1 MKMIL
6 FNQNPMITKLLESV
20 SKKLELSIE
29 NFNHYQ
35 ELSVR
40 LKEDP
45 EWLLI
50 ADDECLEKLD
60 QVDWLELKEIIS
72 QNKNSVCMYK
82 KGNEAQPFLEGFEM
96 KIKKPFL
103 PTEMLKVLQ
112 KKLGS
117 DMSELEP
124 SQNLDPTQEV
134 LETNWDE
141 LENLGDLEAL
151 AKEEPNNE
159 EQLLP
164 TLDAQE
170 EKEEVK
176 ETPQKEEKP
185 KDDETQEGDE
195 TPKDEE
201 VSKELETQE
210 KLEIPK
216 EETQE
221 EQVKEQ
227 EPIKEETQ
235 EIKEE
240 KQEETQDSP
249 SAQELEAM
257 QELVKEIQENSNEN
271 KEETQESA
279 EIPQD
284 KEIQEVVTEKT
295 QVQELEVP
303 KEKTQESAEALQ
315 ETQAHELE
323 KQEIAETP
331 QEKEKQ
337 EIAET
342 PQEKEKQEIAETPQ
356 EKEKQEIAETP
367 QEKEK
372 QEIAETP
379 QELEIPQAQEKETPQ
394 EETQEK
400 ETPQEETQEKE
411 TPQEETQEKE
421 TPQEE
426 TQETETQNQETPPK
440 VQEETKEKT
449 QEDNYESIEDIPE
462 PVMAKAMGEELPFLN
477 EAVAKTPNNENDTE
491 TPKESDIK
499 TSQEK
504 EESDKTSSPLE
515 LRLNLQ
521 DLLKSLNQESLKS
534 LLENKT
540 LSIKIT
546 LEDKKP
552 DA

>member
-6 FNQNPMITKLLESV
+6 FNQNPMIAKLLESV

-35 ELSVR
+35 ELSAH
-40 LKEDP
+40 LKKDP

-60 QVDWLELKEIIS
+60 QVDWLELKETIS

-112 KKLGS
+112 KKLGFQP
-117 DMSELEP
+117 SEPEPNPTNPLEGA
-124 SQNLDPTQEV
+124 QET

-176 ETPQKEEKP
+176 KEEKQEIKETPQEEKP
-185 KDDETQEGDE
+185 KDDETQEGE
-195 TPKDEE
+195 TPKDKE
-201 VSKELETQE
+201 VSKELEMQE
-210 KLEIPK
+210 EVKEEVKEEEPVKEQAPIK
-216 EETQE
+216 EETQ
-221 EQVKEQ
+221 EQ

-235 EIKEE
+235 ENKEE

-257 QELVKEIQENSNEN
+257 QELVKEIQENSNGQED
-271 KEETQESA
+271 KKETQENA
-279 EIPQD
+279 ETPQ
-284 KEIQEVVTEKT
+284 
-295 QVQELEVP
+295 
-303 KEKTQESAEALQ
+303 
-315 ETQAHELE
+315 ELE
-323 KQEIAETP
+323 KQESTETPQDVENQAQEIQEKETQESTETPQDVENQAQEIQEKETQESTETP
-331 QEKEKQ
+331 QELEKQ
-337 EIAET
+337 ENT
-342 PQEKEKQEIAETPQ
+342 
-356 EKEKQEIAETP
+356 ETP

-379 QELEIPQAQEKETPQ
+379 QELEIPQVQEKETPQ
-394 EETQEK
+394 EEIQEK
-400 ETPQEETQEKE
+400 ETPK
-411 TPQEETQEKE
+411 
-421 TPQEE
+421 
-426 TQETETQNQETPPK
+426 NQE
-440 VQEETKEKT
+440 
-449 QEDNYESIEDIPE
+449 DHYESIEDIPE

-477 EAVAKTPNNENDTE
+477 ESVAETPNNENDTE

-499 TSQEK
+499 TPQEK

-552 DA
+552 NA

>member
-20 SKKLELSIE
+20 SKKLELSME
-29 NFNHYQ
+29 NFNRYQ
-35 ELSVR
+35 ELSTR
-40 LKEDP
+40 LKEEP
-45 EWLLI
+45 KWILI

-103 PTEMLKVLQ
+103 PTEVLKILQ

-117 DMSELEP
+117 NMSELEP

-151 AKEEPNNE
+151 AQEEPNNE

-164 TLDAQE
+164 TLNDQEEKEEIKE

-176 ETPQKEEKP
+176 ETPQEEEKP
-185 KDDETQEGDE
+185 KDDEIQEGE
-195 TPKDEE
+195 TLKDEE

-210 KLEIPK
+210 EVK

-221 EQVKEQ
+221 QVKKQEPTKEETQEPAKEQ

-240 KQEETQDSP
+240 KQEKTQDSP

-257 QELVKEIQENSNEN
+257 QELVKEIQENSNDQED
-271 KEETQESA
+271 KKETQEN
-279 EIPQD
+279 
-284 KEIQEVVTEKT
+284 T
-295 QVQELEVP
+295 
-303 KEKTQESAEALQ
+303 
-315 ETQAHELE
+315 
-323 KQEIAETP
+323 ETP
-331 QEKEKQ
+331 QEKETQ
-337 EIAET
+337 ENT
-342 PQEKEKQEIAETPQ
+342 
-356 EKEKQEIAETP
+356 
-367 QEKEK
+367 
-372 QEIAETP
+372 ETP
-379 QELEIPQAQEKETPQ
+379 QELEKQELETPQ
-394 EETQEK
+394 KLETQE
-400 ETPQEETQEKE
+400 
-411 TPQEETQEKE
+411 
-421 TPQEE
+421 
-426 TQETETQNQETPPK
+426 
-440 VQEETKEKT
+440 
-449 QEDNYESIEDIPE
+449 DHYENIEDIPE
-462 PVMAKAMGEELPFLN
+462 PVMAQAMGEELPFLN
-477 EAVAKTPNNENDTE
+477 ESVAKIPNNENNTE
-491 TPKESDIK
+491 TPKESVIK
-499 TSQEK
+499 TPQEK

-540 LSIKIT
+540 LNIKIT

>member
-20 SKKLELSIE
+20 SKKLELPME

-35 ELSVR
+35 ELSAR

-60 QVDWLELKEIIS
+60 QVDWLELKETIS

-82 KGNEAQPFLEGFEM
+82 KGNEAQPFLEGFET

-117 DMSELEP
+117 NTSELET

-170 EKEEVK
+170 EKEEIK

-185 KDDETQEGDE
+185 KDDETQESE

-257 QELVKEIQENSNEN
+257 QELVKEIQENSNNQED
-271 KEETQESA
+271 KKETQENA

-295 QVQELEVP
+295 QAQELEVP

-331 QEKEKQ
+331 QEL
-337 EIAET
+337 EI
-342 PQEKEKQEIAETPQ
+342 PQA
-356 EKEKQEIAETP
+356 
-367 QEKEK
+367 
-372 QEIAETP
+372 

-400 ETPQEETQEKE
+400 ETSKDENMQESAQNLQELETQDE
-411 TPQEETQEKE
+411 TPQE
-421 TPQEE
+421 
-426 TQETETQNQETPPK
+426 
-440 VQEETKEKT
+440 
-449 QEDNYESIEDIPE
+449 DHYESIEDIPE

-477 EAVAKTPNNENDTE
+477 EAVAKIPNNENDTE
-491 TPKESDIK
+491 TP
-499 TSQEK
+499 QEK
-504 EESDKTSSPLE
+504 EESAKTPKSDKTSSPLE

-552 DA
+552 NE

>member
-1 MKMIL
+1 MKIIL

-20 SKKLELSIE
+20 SKKLELSME
-29 NFNHYQ
+29 DFNRYQ
-35 ELSVR
+35 ELSTR

-45 EWLLI
+45 EWILI

-60 QVDWLELKEIIS
+60 QVDWLELKETIS

-103 PTEMLKVLQ
+103 PTEVLKVLQ

-117 DMSELEP
+117 NMSELEP

-151 AKEEPNNE
+151 VQEEPNNE

-164 TLDAQE
+164 TLNDQE

-176 ETPQKEEKP
+176 EEEKEEIKEEVKETPQEEEKP
-185 KDDETQEGDE
+185 KDDEIQEGETPQDEEKPKDNETQESE
-195 TPKDEE
+195 TLKNEE

-210 KLEIPK
+210 ELEIPK

-221 EQVKEQ
+221 QAKEQ

-235 EIKEE
+235 ENKEE
-240 KQEETQDSP
+240 KQEKTQDSP

-257 QELVKEIQENSNEN
+257 QELVKEIQENSNGQED
-271 KEETQESA
+271 KKETQENT
-279 EIPQD
+279 ETPQD
-284 KEIQEVVTEKT
+284 KETQENTETPQKLEK
-295 QVQELEVP
+295 QELETP
-303 KEKTQESAEALQ
+303 QKLEKQEL
-315 ETQAHELE
+315 ETPQELE
-323 KQEIAETP
+323 KQELETPQNVETPQESAETPQESAETP
-331 QEKEKQ
+331 QEKTQK
-337 EIAET
+337 
-342 PQEKEKQEIAETPQ
+342 
-356 EKEKQEIAETP
+356 
-367 QEKEK
+367 
-372 QEIAETP
+372 
-379 QELEIPQAQEKETPQ
+379 L
-394 EETQEK
+394 ETQK
-400 ETPQEETQEKE
+400 
-411 TPQEETQEKE
+411 
-421 TPQEE
+421 
-426 TQETETQNQETPPK
+426 
-440 VQEETKEKT
+440 
-449 QEDNYESIEDIPE
+449 DHYESIEDIPE
-462 PVMAKAMGEELPFLN
+462 PVMAQAMGEELPFLN
-477 EAVAKTPNNENDTE
+477 EAVAKIPNNENDTE
-491 TPKESDIK
+491 TPKESTIK
-499 TSQEK
+499 TPQEK
-504 EESDKTSSPLE
+504 EESNKTSSPLE

-540 LSIKIT
+540 LNIKIT

>member
-40 LKEDP
+40 LKKDP

-72 QNKNSVCMYK
+72 QNKNSMCMYK

-117 DMSELEP
+117 NASELEP

-151 AKEEPNNE
+151 VQEEPNNE

-164 TLDAQE
+164 TLNDQEKKEEIKEE
-170 EKEEVK
+170 EKQEVK
-176 ETPQKEEKP
+176 ETPQEEEKP
-185 KDDETQEGDE
+185 KDDETQEGK
-195 TPKDEE
+195 TLKDKE
-201 VSKELETQE
+201 VSKELEMQE
-210 KLEIPK
+210 EVK

-240 KQEETQDSP
+240 KQEKTQDSP

-271 KEETQESA
+271 KKETQESA

-284 KEIQEVVTEKT
+284 KET
-295 QVQELEVP
+295 QELEIP
-303 KEKTQESAEALQ
+303 KEEIQEETQEAVTETPQTQEST
-315 ETQAHELE
+315 ETPQELE
-323 KQEIAETP
+323 KQENTETPQETP
-331 QEKEKQ
+331 QEKE
-337 EIAET
+337 
-342 PQEKEKQEIAETPQ
+342 
-356 EKEKQEIAETP
+356 
-367 QEKEK
+367 
-372 QEIAETP
+372 
-379 QELEIPQAQEKETPQ
+379 
-394 EETQEK
+394 
-400 ETPQEETQEKE
+400 
-411 TPQEETQEKE
+411 
-421 TPQEE
+421 
-426 TQETETQNQETPPK
+426 
-440 VQEETKEKT
+440 T
-449 QEDNYESIEDIPE
+449 QEDHYESIEDIPE

-491 TPKESDIK
+491 TPKESVTE
-499 TSQEK
+499 TSKNENDTETPQEK

-521 DLLKSLNQESLKS
+521 NLLKSLNQESLKS

>member
-20 SKKLELSIE
+20 SKKLELPME

-35 ELSVR
+35 ELSAH
-40 LKEDP
+40 LKKDP

-60 QVDWLELKEIIS
+60 QVDWLELKETIS

-103 PTEMLKVLQ
+103 PTEMLKILQ

-117 DMSELEP
+117 NASELEP

-134 LETNWDE
+134 LETNWDD

-164 TLDAQE
+164 TLNTQEEAQE
-170 EKEEVK
+170 KEIKEEKQEVK
-176 ETPQKEEKP
+176 ETPQEEKP
-185 KDDETQEGDE
+185 KDDETQEGE

-216 EETQE
+216 EETQKE
-221 EQVKEQ
+221 VKE
-227 EPIKEETQ
+227 EIKEETQ
-235 EIKEE
+235 ENKEE

-257 QELVKEIQENSNEN
+257 QELVKEIQENSNGQEN
-271 KEETQESA
+271 KEKTQESA

-295 QVQELEVP
+295 QAQELEIP

-315 ETQAHELE
+315 ETQAQELE
-323 KQEIAETP
+323 KQENAETP

-337 EIAET
+337 EDT
-342 PQEKEKQEIAETPQ
+342 G
-356 EKEKQEIAETP
+356 
-367 QEKEK
+367 
-372 QEIAETP
+372 TP
-379 QELEIPQAQEKETPQ
+379 QELEIPQV
-394 EETQEK
+394 
-400 ETPQEETQEKE
+400 
-411 TPQEETQEKE
+411 QEKE

-426 TQETETQNQETPPK
+426 TQETQEKEMPQTQD
-440 VQEETKEKT
+440 EKP
-449 QEDNYESIEDIPE
+449 QEDHYESIEDIPE

-491 TPKESDIK
+491 TPKESVTE
-499 TSQEK
+499 TSKNENATETPQEK

-552 DA
+552 NA

>member
-1 MKMIL
+1 MKIIL

-20 SKKLELSIE
+20 SKKLELSME
-29 NFNHYQ
+29 DFSRYQ
-35 ELSVR
+35 ELSTR

-45 EWLLI
+45 EWILI

-60 QVDWLELKEIIS
+60 QVDWLELKETIS

-103 PTEMLKVLQ
+103 PTEVLKVLQ

-117 DMSELEP
+117 NMSDLEP
-124 SQNLDPTQEV
+124 SQNLDPAQEV

-151 AKEEPNNE
+151 VQEEPNNE

-164 TLDAQE
+164 TLNDQKEKEEVKEE

-176 ETPQKEEKP
+176 EEEKEEVKEEEKKEVKEETKETPQEEEKP
-185 KDDETQEGDE
+185 KDDETQEGE
-195 TPKDEE
+195 ILKDEE

-210 KLEIPK
+210 ELEIPK

-221 EQVKEQ
+221 QAKEQ

-235 EIKEE
+235 ETKEE
-240 KQEETQDSP
+240 KQEKTQDSP

-257 QELVKEIQENSNEN
+257 QELVKEIQENSNGQEDKKETQEN
-271 KEETQESA
+271 TETPQDVETSQETPQEKTQKLEIPQEKTQKLEIPQESAEIPQEKETQELEIPKEETQESA
-279 EIPQD
+279 E
-284 KEIQEVVTEKT
+284 
-295 QVQELEVP
+295 
-303 KEKTQESAEALQ
+303 
-315 ETQAHELE
+315 
-323 KQEIAETP
+323 TP
-331 QEKEKQ
+331 QK
-337 EIAET
+337 
-342 PQEKEKQEIAETPQ
+342 
-356 EKEKQEIAETP
+356 
-367 QEKEK
+367 
-372 QEIAETP
+372 
-379 QELEIPQAQEKETPQ
+379 LEAQK
-394 EETQEK
+394 
-400 ETPQEETQEKE
+400 
-411 TPQEETQEKE
+411 
-421 TPQEE
+421 
-426 TQETETQNQETPPK
+426 
-440 VQEETKEKT
+440 
-449 QEDNYESIEDIPE
+449 DHYESIEDIPE
-462 PVMAKAMGEELPFLN
+462 PVMAQAMGEELPFLN
-477 EAVAKTPNNENDTE
+477 ESVAKIPNNENDTE
-491 TPKESDIK
+491 TPKESAIK
-499 TSQEK
+499 TPQEK

-521 DLLKSLNQESLKS
+521 DLLNSLNQESLKS

>member
-6 FNQNPMITKLLESV
+6 FNQNPMIAKLLESV
-20 SKKLELSIE
+20 SKKLELPME

-35 ELSVR
+35 ELSAR

-170 EKEEVK
+170 EKEEIK

-185 KDDETQEGDE
+185 KDDETQESE

-227 EPIKEETQ
+227 EPIKEEMQ

-257 QELVKEIQENSNEN
+257 QELVKEIQENSNGQEN
-271 KEETQESA
+271 KKETQESA

-295 QVQELEVP
+295 QAQELEIP

-342 PQEKEKQEIAETPQ
+342 PQEKETP
-356 EKEKQEIAETP
+356 
-367 QEKEK
+367 
-372 QEIAETP
+372 
-379 QELEIPQAQEKETPQ
+379 
-394 EETQEK
+394 
-400 ETPQEETQEKE
+400 
-411 TPQEETQEKE
+411 
-421 TPQEE
+421 
-426 TQETETQNQETPPK
+426 
-440 VQEETKEKT
+440 KT
-449 QEDNYESIEDIPE
+449 QEDHYESIEDIPE

-477 EAVAKTPNNENDTE
+477 ESVAETPNNENDTE
-491 TPKESDIK
+491 TPKESVTE
-499 TSQEK
+499 TSKNENATETPQEK

-521 DLLKSLNQESLKS
+521 NLLKSLNQESLKS

-552 DA
+552 NA

>member
-35 ELSVR
+35 ELSAR
-40 LKEDP
+40 LKEDL
-45 EWLLI
+45 EWILI

-60 QVDWLELKEIIS
+60 QVDWLELKETIS

-82 KGNEAQPFLEGFEM
+82 KGNEVQPFLEGFEM

-103 PTEMLKVLQ
+103 PTEVLKILQ

-117 DMSELEP
+117 NASELEP
-124 SQNLDPTQEV
+124 SPNLDPTQEV

-176 ETPQKEEKP
+176 EKEKQEIKETPQKEEKP

-195 TPKDEE
+195 TSKDEE

-221 EQVKEQ
+221 EVKE
-227 EPIKEETQ
+227 EMKEETQ
-235 EIKEE
+235 ENKEE
-240 KQEETQDSP
+240 KQEKTQDSP
-249 SAQELEAM
+249 STQELEAI
-257 QELVKEIQENSNEN
+257 QELVKEIQENSNGQEN
-271 KEETQESA
+271 KEKTQEST

-295 QVQELEVP
+295 QAQELEIP

-342 PQEKEKQEIAETPQ
+342 PQE
-356 EKEKQEIAETP
+356 
-367 QEKEK
+367 
-372 QEIAETP
+372 
-379 QELEIPQAQEKETPQ
+379 LEIPQVQEKETPQ
-394 EETQEK
+394 EEIQEK
-400 ETPQEETQEKE
+400 ETPK
-411 TPQEETQEKE
+411 
-421 TPQEE
+421 
-426 TQETETQNQETPPK
+426 NQE
-440 VQEETKEKT
+440 
-449 QEDNYESIEDIPE
+449 DHYESIEDIPE

-477 EAVAKTPNNENDTE
+477 EAVAKIPNNENDTE

-499 TSQEK
+499 TPQEK

-515 LRLNLQ
+515 LHLNLQ

>member
-20 SKKLELSIE
+20 SKKLELPME

-35 ELSVR
+35 ELSAR
-40 LKEDP
+40 LKKDP
-45 EWLLI
+45 EWILI

-117 DMSELEP
+117 NASDLEP

-151 AKEEPNNE
+151 AKEESNNE

-164 TLDAQE
+164 TLDVQE
-170 EKEEVK
+170 EKEEIK

-185 KDDETQEGDE
+185 KDDETQEGE

-249 SAQELEAM
+249 STQELETM
-257 QELVKEIQENSNEN
+257 QELVKEIQENSNGQED
-271 KEETQESA
+271 KKETQESA

-295 QVQELEVP
+295 QVQELEIP

-331 QEKEKQ
+331 QDV
-337 EIAET
+337 EI
-342 PQEKEKQEIAETPQ
+342 PQSQEKETQETQ
-356 EKEKQEIAETP
+356 EVVTEKTQV
-367 QEKEK
+367 
-372 QEIAETP
+372 
-379 QELEIPQAQEKETPQ
+379 QEKETP
-394 EETQEK
+394 
-400 ETPQEETQEKE
+400 
-411 TPQEETQEKE
+411 
-421 TPQEE
+421 
-426 TQETETQNQETPPK
+426 
-440 VQEETKEKT
+440 KT
-449 QEDNYESIEDIPE
+449 QEDHYESIEDIPE

-477 EAVAKTPNNENDTE
+477 EAVAKTPNSENDTE
-491 TPKESDIK
+491 TPKESVTE
-499 TSQEK
+499 TSKNENDTETPQEK
-504 EESDKTSSPLE
+504 EEIDKTSSPLE

-552 DA
+552 NA

>member
-6 FNQNPMITKLLESV
+6 FNQNPMIAKLLESV

-35 ELSVR
+35 ELSAR
-40 LKEDP
+40 LKKDP

-82 KGNEAQPFLEGFEM
+82 KGNETQPFLEGFEM

-103 PTEMLKVLQ
+103 PTEVLKILQ

-117 DMSELEP
+117 NASELEP

-164 TLDAQE
+164 TLDVQE
-170 EKEEVK
+170 EKEEIKEEEKQEVK
-176 ETPQKEEKP
+176 ETPQEEEKP

-210 KLEIPK
+210 GETPKDEEVSKELETQEEVK

-240 KQEETQDSP
+240 KQEKTQDSP
-249 SAQELEAM
+249 SVQELEAM
-257 QELVKEIQENSNEN
+257 QELVKEIQENSNGQEN
-271 KEETQESA
+271 KKETQESA
-279 EIPQD
+279 ETPQEE
-284 KEIQEVVTEKT
+284 EIQEVVTEKT
-295 QVQELEVP
+295 QAQELEVP

-323 KQEIAETP
+323 KE
-331 QEKEKQ
+331 
-337 EIAET
+337 
-342 PQEKEKQEIAETPQ
+342 
-356 EKEKQEIAETP
+356 
-367 QEKEK
+367 
-372 QEIAETP
+372 EIAETP
-379 QELEIPQAQEKETPQ
+379 QELEIPQEETQEKETPKDESMQESAQNLQDKETPQ
-394 EETQEK
+394 EETQE
-400 ETPQEETQEKE
+400 
-411 TPQEETQEKE
+411 
-421 TPQEE
+421 
-426 TQETETQNQETPPK
+426 
-440 VQEETKEKT
+440 
-449 QEDNYESIEDIPE
+449 DHYENIEDIPE

-477 EAVAKTPNNENDTE
+477 EAVAKTPNNENATE
-491 TPKESDIK
+491 TPKESVTE
-499 TSQEK
+499 TSKNENDTETPQEK

-552 DA
+552 NA

>member
-20 SKKLELSIE
+20 SKKLELSVE

-35 ELSVR
+35 ELSAR

-45 EWLLI
+45 EWILI

-72 QNKNSVCMYK
+72 QNKNGVCMYK
-82 KGNEAQPFLEGFEM
+82 KGHEVQPFLEGFEM

-103 PTEMLKVLQ
+103 PTEVLKILQ

-117 DMSELEP
+117 NASELEP

-164 TLDAQE
+164 TLNDQE

-176 ETPQKEEKP
+176 KTPQEEEKP
-185 KDDETQEGDE
+185 KDDETQEGE
-195 TPKDEE
+195 TLKDKE

-210 KLEIPK
+210 EVK

-221 EQVKEQ
+221 EV
-227 EPIKEETQ
+227 KEETQ
-235 EIKEE
+235 ENKEE
-240 KQEETQDSP
+240 KQEKTQDSP
-249 SAQELEAM
+249 STQELEAM

-271 KEETQESA
+271 KKETQESA
-279 EIPQD
+279 
-284 KEIQEVVTEKT
+284 K
-295 QVQELEVP
+295 
-303 KEKTQESAEALQ
+303 SFQ
-315 ETQAHELE
+315 ETQTQELE
-323 KQEIAETP
+323 KQENT
-331 QEKEKQ
+331 
-337 EIAET
+337 
-342 PQEKEKQEIAETPQ
+342 
-356 EKEKQEIAETP
+356 
-367 QEKEK
+367 
-372 QEIAETP
+372 ETP
-379 QELEIPQAQEKETPQ
+379 QELEIPKEETQENAKTPQETPQETPQDVENQAQEIQDKEIQETQEIQENTETPQDVETPQEKETPQ
-394 EETQEK
+394 TQEK
-400 ETPQEETQEKE
+400 ETPKDENTQESVQNLQEKEIQKAQDE
-411 TPQEETQEKE
+411 TPQE
-421 TPQEE
+421 
-426 TQETETQNQETPPK
+426 
-440 VQEETKEKT
+440 
-449 QEDNYESIEDIPE
+449 DHYESIEDIPE

-477 EAVAKTPNNENDTE
+477 EAVAKIPNNENDTE
-491 TPKESDIK
+491 TPKESVTE
-499 TSQEK
+499 TSKNENATETPQEK

-521 DLLKSLNQESLKS
+521 DLSKSLNQESLKS

-552 DA
+552 NA

>member
-6 FNQNPMITKLLESV
+6 FNQNPMIEKLLESV

-29 NFNHYQ
+29 NFNRYQ
-35 ELSVR
+35 ELSAR
-40 LKEDP
+40 LKENP

-60 QVDWLELKEIIS
+60 QIDWLELKETIS

-96 KIKKPFL
+96 KMKKPFL
-103 PTEMLKVLQ
+103 PTEVLKILQ

-117 DMSELEP
+117 NTSELEP
-124 SQNLDPTQEV
+124 SQNLDPTQEI

-176 ETPQKEEKP
+176 ETPQEEKKP
-185 KDDETQEGDE
+185 KDDETQEGE
-195 TPKDEE
+195 TLKDKE

-210 KLEIPK
+210 ELEIPK

-221 EQVKEQ
+221 EVKEEIKEEVQ
-227 EPIKEETQ
+227 EEVKEETQ

-249 SAQELEAM
+249 STQELEAM

-271 KEETQESA
+271 KKETQESA

-303 KEKTQESAEALQ
+303 KEKAQESAEALQ
-315 ETQAHELE
+315 ETQAQELE
-323 KQEIAETP
+323 KEENSETP
-331 QEKEKQ
+331 QDVEV
-337 EIAET
+337 
-342 PQEKEKQEIAETPQ
+342 PQS
-356 EKEKQEIAETP
+356 
-367 QEKEK
+367 
-372 QEIAETP
+372 
-379 QELEIPQAQEKETPQ
+379 QEKETPQ
-394 EETQEK
+394 EETQE
-400 ETPQEETQEKE
+400 
-411 TPQEETQEKE
+411 
-421 TPQEE
+421 
-426 TQETETQNQETPPK
+426 
-440 VQEETKEKT
+440 
-449 QEDNYESIEDIPE
+449 DHYESIEDIPE

-477 EAVAKTPNNENDTE
+477 ESVAETPNSENATE
-491 TPKESDIK
+491 TPKESVTE
-499 TSQEK
+499 TSKNENATETPQEK

>member
-20 SKKLELSIE
+20 SKKLELSME
-29 NFNHYQ
+29 DFNRYQ
-35 ELSVR
+35 ELSTR
-40 LKEDP
+40 LKEEP
-45 EWLLI
+45 EWILI

-82 KGNEAQPFLEGFEM
+82 KGNEVQPFLEGFEM

-103 PTEMLKVLQ
+103 PTEILKILQ

-117 DMSELEP
+117 NVSELEP

-151 AKEEPNNE
+151 VQEEPNNE

-164 TLDAQE
+164 TLNDQEEKEEVKEE

-176 ETPQKEEKP
+176 ETPQEEKP
-185 KDDETQEGDE
+185 KDDEIQEGE
-195 TPKDEE
+195 TLKDEE

-210 KLEIPK
+210 ELEIPK

-221 EQVKEQ
+221 QAKEQ

-235 EIKEE
+235 ENKEE
-240 KQEETQDSP
+240 KQEKTQDSP
-249 SAQELEAM
+249 STQELEAM
-257 QELVKEIQENSNEN
+257 QELVKEIQENSNDQEDKKETQEN
-271 KEETQESA
+271 TETPQELEKQELETPKEETQES
-279 EIPQD
+279 
-284 KEIQEVVTEKT
+284 T
-295 QVQELEVP
+295 
-303 KEKTQESAEALQ
+303 
-315 ETQAHELE
+315 
-323 KQEIAETP
+323 ETP
-331 QEKEKQ
+331 QEKETQKL
-337 EIAET
+337 ET
-342 PQEKEKQEIAETPQ
+342 PQDV
-356 EKEKQEIAETP
+356 
-367 QEKEK
+367 
-372 QEIAETP
+372 
-379 QELEIPQAQEKETPQ
+379 ETPQ
-394 EETQEK
+394 EEIQENTEK
-400 ETPQEETQEKE
+400 MQKLETQE
-411 TPQEETQEKE
+411 
-421 TPQEE
+421 
-426 TQETETQNQETPPK
+426 
-440 VQEETKEKT
+440 
-449 QEDNYESIEDIPE
+449 DHYESIEDIPE
-462 PVMAKAMGEELPFLN
+462 PVMAQAMGEELPFLN
-477 EAVAKTPNNENDTE
+477 ESVAKIPNNENDTE
-491 TPKESDIK
+491 TPKESTIK
-499 TSQEK
+499 TPQEK

>member
-20 SKKLELSIE
+20 SKKLELSME
-29 NFNHYQ
+29 DFNRYQ
-35 ELSVR
+35 ELSTR
-40 LKEDP
+40 LKEEP
-45 EWLLI
+45 EWILI

-82 KGNEAQPFLEGFEM
+82 KGNEVQPFLEGFEM

-103 PTEMLKVLQ
+103 PTEVLKVLQ

-117 DMSELEP
+117 NMSELEP

-151 AKEEPNNE
+151 VQEEPNNE

-164 TLDAQE
+164 TLNDQEEKEEVKEEEKEEVKEEEKEEVKEE

-176 ETPQKEEKP
+176 ETPQEEKP
-185 KDDETQEGDE
+185 KDDETQESE
-195 TPKDEE
+195 TLKDEE

-210 KLEIPK
+210 ELEIPK
-216 EETQE
+216 EETQ

-235 EIKEE
+235 ENKEE
-240 KQEETQDSP
+240 KQEKTQEQVKEQEPIKEETQENKEEKQEKTQDSP

-257 QELVKEIQENSNEN
+257 QELVKEIQENSNGQEDKKETQESEIPQEKTQESTETPQEKTQESTETPQETEKQELETPQETPQEKETQELEIPKEETQEN
-271 KEETQESA
+271 AETPQENAETQESA
-279 EIPQD
+279 E
-284 KEIQEVVTEKT
+284 
-295 QVQELEVP
+295 
-303 KEKTQESAEALQ
+303 
-315 ETQAHELE
+315 
-323 KQEIAETP
+323 TP
-331 QEKEKQ
+331 QEKTQK
-337 EIAET
+337 
-342 PQEKEKQEIAETPQ
+342 
-356 EKEKQEIAETP
+356 
-367 QEKEK
+367 
-372 QEIAETP
+372 
-379 QELEIPQAQEKETPQ
+379 L
-394 EETQEK
+394 ETQE
-400 ETPQEETQEKE
+400 
-411 TPQEETQEKE
+411 
-421 TPQEE
+421 
-426 TQETETQNQETPPK
+426 
-440 VQEETKEKT
+440 
-449 QEDNYESIEDIPE
+449 DHYESIEDIPE
-462 PVMAKAMGEELPFLN
+462 LVMVQAMGEELPFLN
-477 EAVAKTPNNENDTE
+477 ESIAKIPNNENDTE
-491 TPKESDIK
+491 TPKESVIK
-499 TSQEK
+499 TPQEPQEK
-504 EESDKTSSPLE
+504 EESIETPKESDKTSSPLE

-521 DLLKSLNQESLKS
+521 DLLNSLNQESLKS

>member
-6 FNQNPMITKLLESV
+6 FNQNPMIAKLLESV

-35 ELSVR
+35 ELSAH
-40 LKEDP
+40 LKKDP

-60 QVDWLELKEIIS
+60 QVDWLELKETIS

-103 PTEMLKVLQ
+103 PTEVLKILQ

-164 TLDAQE
+164 TLNDQEEKEEIKEMPQEE

-176 ETPQKEEKP
+176 EMPQEEEKP
-185 KDDETQEGDE
+185 KDDETQEGE
-195 TPKDEE
+195 TPKDKE

-221 EQVKEQ
+221 Q

-235 EIKEE
+235 ENKEE
-240 KQEETQDSP
+240 KQEKTQDSP

-257 QELVKEIQENSNEN
+257 QELVKEIQENSNGQEN
-271 KEETQESA
+271 KEETQEST

-295 QVQELEVP
+295 QAQELEIP

-331 QEKEKQ
+331 QEKE
-337 EIAET
+337 
-342 PQEKEKQEIAETPQ
+342 
-356 EKEKQEIAETP
+356 
-367 QEKEK
+367 
-372 QEIAETP
+372 
-379 QELEIPQAQEKETPQ
+379 IPQAQEKETPQ

-400 ETPQEETQEKE
+400 ETPKDESMQESAQNLQDKE
-411 TPQEETQEKE
+411 TPQEETQE
-421 TPQEE
+421 
-426 TQETETQNQETPPK
+426 
-440 VQEETKEKT
+440 
-449 QEDNYESIEDIPE
+449 DHYESIEDIPE

-491 TPKESDIK
+491 TPKESVTE
-499 TSQEK
+499 TSKNENATETPQEK

-552 DA
+552 NA

>member
-6 FNQNPMITKLLESV
+6 FNQNPMIAKLLESV

-35 ELSVR
+35 ELSAC
-40 LKEDP
+40 LKGDP

-60 QVDWLELKEIIS
+60 QVDWLELKETIS

-117 DMSELEP
+117 SASELEP

-151 AKEEPNNE
+151 VKEEPNAE

-164 TLDAQE
+164 TLNDQE
-170 EKEEVK
+170 EKEEIK

-185 KDDETQEGDE
+185 KDDETQEGE

-216 EETQE
+216 EETQ
-221 EQVKEQ
+221 EQ

-257 QELVKEIQENSNEN
+257 QELVKEIQENSNGQEN
-271 KEETQESA
+271 KEKTQESA

-295 QVQELEVP
+295 QAQELEIP

-331 QEKEKQ
+331 QEKE
-337 EIAET
+337 T
-342 PQEKEKQEIAETPQ
+342 
-356 EKEKQEIAETP
+356 
-367 QEKEK
+367 
-372 QEIAETP
+372 
-379 QELEIPQAQEKETPQ
+379 L
-394 EETQEK
+394 
-400 ETPQEETQEKE
+400 
-411 TPQEETQEKE
+411 
-421 TPQEE
+421 
-426 TQETETQNQETPPK
+426 
-440 VQEETKEKT
+440 KT
-449 QEDNYESIEDIPE
+449 QEDHYESIEDIPE

-477 EAVAKTPNNENDTE
+477 EAVAKTPNNENATE
-491 TPKESDIK
+491 TPKESVTE
-499 TSQEK
+499 TSKNENNTETPQEK

-552 DA
+552 NA

>member
-20 SKKLELSIE
+20 SKKLELSME
-29 NFNHYQ
+29 DFNRYQ
-35 ELSVR
+35 ELSTR

-45 EWLLI
+45 EWILI

-60 QVDWLELKEIIS
+60 QVDWLELKETIS

-103 PTEMLKVLQ
+103 PTEVLKILQ

-117 DMSELEP
+117 NMSELEP

-151 AKEEPNNE
+151 VQEEPNNE

-164 TLDAQE
+164 TLNDQEEKEEVKEE

-176 ETPQKEEKP
+176 ETPQEEKP
-185 KDDETQEGDE
+185 KDDEIQEGE
-195 TPKDEE
+195 TLKDEE

-210 KLEIPK
+210 ELEIPK

-221 EQVKEQ
+221 NKEEKQEKTQEEVKEETQEQAKEQ

-235 EIKEE
+235 ENKEE
-240 KQEETQDSP
+240 KQEKTQDSP

-257 QELVKEIQENSNEN
+257 QELVKEIQKNSNSQED
-271 KEETQESA
+271 KKETQEN
-279 EIPQD
+279 
-284 KEIQEVVTEKT
+284 T
-295 QVQELEVP
+295 
-303 KEKTQESAEALQ
+303 
-315 ETQAHELE
+315 
-323 KQEIAETP
+323 ETP
-331 QEKEKQ
+331 QEKETQ
-337 EIAET
+337 ENTET
-342 PQEKEKQEIAETPQ
+342 PQEKETQKLETPQDVETPQ
-356 EKEKQEIAETP
+356 EI
-367 QEKEK
+367 
-372 QEIAETP
+372 P
-379 QELEIPQAQEKETPQ
+379 QELEKQELETPQ
-394 EETQEK
+394 EEIQEN
-400 ETPQEETQEKE
+400 T
-411 TPQEETQEKE
+411 
-421 TPQEE
+421 
-426 TQETETQNQETPPK
+426 
-440 VQEETKEKT
+440 EKT
-449 QEDNYESIEDIPE
+449 QKLEIQEDHYESIEDIPE
-462 PVMAKAMGEELPFLN
+462 PVMAQAMGEELPFLN
-477 EAVAKTPNNENDTE
+477 EAVAKIPNNENDTE
-491 TPKESDIK
+491 TPKESVIK
-499 TSQEK
+499 TPQEPQEK
-504 EESDKTSSPLE
+504 EESIETPKESDKTSSPLE

-521 DLLKSLNQESLKS
+521 DLLNSLNQESLKS

>member
-6 FNQNPMITKLLESV
+6 FNQNPMIAKLLESV

-35 ELSVR
+35 ELSAH

-103 PTEMLKVLQ
+103 PTEVLKILQ

-117 DMSELEP
+117 NASELEP

-164 TLDAQE
+164 TLNDQE

-176 ETPQKEEKP
+176 EEEKEEIEKEEKEEIKKEEKEEIKETPQEEEKP
-185 KDDETQEGDE
+185 KDDETQESE
-195 TPKDEE
+195 TLKDEE

-210 KLEIPK
+210 ELEIPK

-221 EQVKEQ
+221 EQVTEQ

-249 SAQELEAM
+249 SVQELEAM
-257 QELVKEIQENSNEN
+257 QELVKEIQENSNGQED
-271 KEETQESA
+271 KKETQEN
-279 EIPQD
+279 
-284 KEIQEVVTEKT
+284 
-295 QVQELEVP
+295 
-303 KEKTQESAEALQ
+303 
-315 ETQAHELE
+315 
-323 KQEIAETP
+323 AETP
-331 QEKEKQ
+331 QEKETQ
-337 EIAET
+337 ELEIPKEEIQEETQEAVTET
-342 PQEKEKQEIAETPQ
+342 PQTQEST
-356 EKEKQEIAETP
+356 ETP

-394 EETQEK
+394 EETQE
-400 ETPQEETQEKE
+400 
-411 TPQEETQEKE
+411 
-421 TPQEE
+421 
-426 TQETETQNQETPPK
+426 
-440 VQEETKEKT
+440 
-449 QEDNYESIEDIPE
+449 DHYESIEDIPE

-491 TPKESDIK
+491 TP
-499 TSQEK
+499 QEK

>member
-20 SKKLELSIE
+20 SKKLELSME
-29 NFNHYQ
+29 DFNRYQ
-35 ELSVR
+35 ELSTR

-45 EWLLI
+45 EWILI

-82 KGNEAQPFLEGFEM
+82 KGHEAQPFLEGFEM

-103 PTEMLKVLQ
+103 PTEVLKILQ

-117 DMSELEP
+117 NMSELEP
-124 SQNLDPTQEV
+124 NQNLDPTQEV

-141 LENLGDLEAL
+141 LENLGDLKAL
-151 AKEEPNNE
+151 AQEEPNNE

-164 TLDAQE
+164 TLNDQE

-176 ETPQKEEKP
+176 KEVKETPQEEEKP
-185 KDDETQEGDE
+185 KDDEIQEGE
-195 TPKDEE
+195 TLKDEE

-210 KLEIPK
+210 ELEIPK

-221 EQVKEQ
+221 QAKEQ
-227 EPIKEETQ
+227 ESIKEKMQ

-240 KQEETQDSP
+240 KQGKTQDSP

-257 QELVKEIQENSNEN
+257 QELVKEIQENSNGQEDKKETQELETPQETEKQELEIP
-271 KEETQESA
+271 KEETQENTETPQENAETPQESTETPQESAETPQETEKQELETPQETPQENTETPQESA
-279 EIPQD
+279 EIPQ
-284 KEIQEVVTEKT
+284 ETEK
-295 QVQELEVP
+295 QELETP
-303 KEKTQESAEALQ
+303 QETPQENTETPQES
-315 ETQAHELE
+315 
-323 KQEIAETP
+323 AETP
-331 QEKEKQ
+331 QEKETQK
-337 EIAET
+337 
-342 PQEKEKQEIAETPQ
+342 
-356 EKEKQEIAETP
+356 
-367 QEKEK
+367 
-372 QEIAETP
+372 
-379 QELEIPQAQEKETPQ
+379 LE
-394 EETQEK
+394 
-400 ETPQEETQEKE
+400 
-411 TPQEETQEKE
+411 
-421 TPQEE
+421 
-426 TQETETQNQETPPK
+426 NQE
-440 VQEETKEKT
+440 
-449 QEDNYESIEDIPE
+449 DHYESIEDIPE
-462 PVMAKAMGEELPFLN
+462 PVMAQAMGEALPFLN

-491 TPKESDIK
+491 TPKESVIK
-499 TSQEK
+499 TPQEK
-504 EESDKTSSPLE
+504 EESDKNSSPLE

>member
-35 ELSVR
+35 ELSAH
-40 LKEDP
+40 LKKDP

-60 QVDWLELKEIIS
+60 QIDWLELKETIS

-96 KIKKPFL
+96 KIQKPFL
-103 PTEMLKVLQ
+103 PTEILKILQ

-117 DMSELEP
+117 NISELEP

-164 TLDAQE
+164 TLNTQE
-170 EKEEVK
+170 EKQEVK
-176 ETPQKEEKP
+176 ETPQEEEKP
-185 KDDETQEGDE
+185 KDDETQEGE
-195 TPKDEE
+195 TSKDGE

-257 QELVKEIQENSNEN
+257 QELVKEIQENSNGQEN
-271 KEETQESA
+271 KKETQEST
-279 EIPQD
+279 ETPQEE
-284 KEIQEVVTEKT
+284 EIQEVVTEKT
-295 QVQELEVP
+295 QAQELEVP

-323 KQEIAETP
+323 TQEIAETP
-331 QEKEKQ
+331 QEKEIPQ
-337 EIAET
+337 S
-342 PQEKEKQEIAETPQ
+342 QEKEIPQSQ
-356 EKEKQEIAETP
+356 EKE
-367 QEKEK
+367 
-372 QEIAETP
+372 
-379 QELEIPQAQEKETPQ
+379 IPQSQEKETPQ
-394 EETQEK
+394 TQEK
-400 ETPQEETQEKE
+400 ETPQEETREIAETPQEKE
-411 TPQEETQEKE
+411 TP
-421 TPQEE
+421 
-426 TQETETQNQETPPK
+426 
-440 VQEETKEKT
+440 KT
-449 QEDNYESIEDIPE
+449 QEDHYESIEDIPE

-477 EAVAKTPNNENDTE
+477 EAVAETPNNENDTE
-491 TPKESDIK
+491 TSKNENATETP
-499 TSQEK
+499 QEK
-504 EESDKTSSPLE
+504 EQSDKTSSPLE

>member
-20 SKKLELSIE
+20 SKKLELPME

-35 ELSVR
+35 ELSAR
-40 LKEDP
+40 LKKDP

-60 QVDWLELKEIIS
+60 QVDWLELKETIS

-117 DMSELEP
+117 NASDLEP

-151 AKEEPNNE
+151 AKEEPNSE

-164 TLDAQE
+164 TLDVQE
-170 EKEEVK
+170 EKEEIKEEEKQEVK
-176 ETPQKEEKP
+176 ETPQEEKEEIKETPQKEKQEVKETPQEEKP
-185 KDDETQEGDE
+185 KDDETQESE

-216 EETQE
+216 EKTQ
-221 EQVKEQ
+221 EQ

-257 QELVKEIQENSNEN
+257 QELVKEIQENSNGQEN
-271 KEETQESA
+271 KKETQESA
-279 EIPQD
+279 ETPQEE
-284 KEIQEVVTEKT
+284 EIQEVVTEKT
-295 QVQELEVP
+295 QAQELEIP

-323 KQEIAETP
+323 KQES
-331 QEKEKQ
+331 
-337 EIAET
+337 
-342 PQEKEKQEIAETPQ
+342 
-356 EKEKQEIAETP
+356 
-367 QEKEK
+367 
-372 QEIAETP
+372 AETP

-394 EETQEK
+394 EETREIAETPQEK
-400 ETPQEETQEKE
+400 ETL
-411 TPQEETQEKE
+411 
-421 TPQEE
+421 
-426 TQETETQNQETPPK
+426 
-440 VQEETKEKT
+440 KT
-449 QEDNYESIEDIPE
+449 QEDHYESIEDIPE

-477 EAVAKTPNNENDTE
+477 EAVAKIPNNENDTE
-491 TPKESDIK
+491 TLKENDTEISK
-499 TSQEK
+499 NENATETPQEK

-552 DA
+552 NA

>member
-20 SKKLELSIE
+20 SKKLELPME

-35 ELSVR
+35 ELSAR

-45 EWLLI
+45 EWILI

-60 QVDWLELKEIIS
+60 QVDWLELKETIS

-82 KGNEAQPFLEGFEM
+82 KGNEMQPFLEGFEM

-117 DMSELEP
+117 NISELEP

-164 TLDAQE
+164 TLNTQE
-170 EKEEVK
+170 EKQEIK

-185 KDDETQEGDE
+185 KDDETQEGE
-195 TPKDEE
+195 TPKDKE
-201 VSKELETQE
+201 VSKELEMQE
-210 KLEIPK
+210 EVKG
-216 EETQE
+216 ETQE

-235 EIKEE
+235 ENKEE

-249 SAQELEAM
+249 SVQELEAM
-257 QELVKEIQENSNEN
+257 QELVKEIQENSNGQED
-271 KEETQESA
+271 KKETQESA

-295 QVQELEVP
+295 QVQELEIP

-331 QEKEKQ
+331 QDVENQAQEIQDKEIQDKEIQETQEIQENTETPQDVEIPQSQEKETPQ
-337 EIAET
+337 EETREIAET
-342 PQEKEKQEIAETPQ
+342 PQEKE
-356 EKEKQEIAETP
+356 
-367 QEKEK
+367 
-372 QEIAETP
+372 
-379 QELEIPQAQEKETPQ
+379 
-394 EETQEK
+394 
-400 ETPQEETQEKE
+400 
-411 TPQEETQEKE
+411 
-421 TPQEE
+421 
-426 TQETETQNQETPPK
+426 
-440 VQEETKEKT
+440 T
-449 QEDNYESIEDIPE
+449 QEDHYESIEDIPE

-477 EAVAKTPNNENDTE
+477 EAVAKIPNNENDTE
-491 TPKESDIK
+491 TLKESNIK
-499 TSQEK
+499 TPQEKEESTEIPQEK

-552 DA
+552 NA

>member
-20 SKKLELSIE
+20 SKKLELPME

-35 ELSVR
+35 ELSAR

-45 EWLLI
+45 EWILI

-60 QVDWLELKEIIS
+60 QVDWLELKETIS

-103 PTEMLKVLQ
+103 PTEVLKILQ

-117 DMSELEP
+117 NASELEP

-151 AKEEPNNE
+151 VQEEPNNE

-164 TLDAQE
+164 TLNDQE

-176 ETPQKEEKP
+176 EEVKETPKEEEKP
-185 KDDETQEGDE
+185 KDDEIQEGE
-195 TPKDEE
+195 TQKNEE

-210 KLEIPK
+210 ELEIPK

-221 EQVKEQ
+221 EPVKEQ
-227 EPIKEETQ
+227 EPTKEETQ
-235 EIKEE
+235 ENKEE

-257 QELVKEIQENSNEN
+257 QELVKEIQENSNGQEN
-271 KEETQESA
+271 KKETQES
-279 EIPQD
+279 
-284 KEIQEVVTEKT
+284 T
-295 QVQELEVP
+295 
-303 KEKTQESAEALQ
+303 
-315 ETQAHELE
+315 
-323 KQEIAETP
+323 ETP
-331 QEKEKQ
+331 QEKE
-337 EIAET
+337 T
-342 PQEKEKQEIAETPQ
+342 
-356 EKEKQEIAETP
+356 
-367 QEKEK
+367 
-372 QEIAETP
+372 
-379 QELEIPQAQEKETPQ
+379 QELEIPKEEIQENSNGQEDKKETQEKETPKDESMQESAQNLQDKETPQ
-394 EETQEK
+394 EETQE
-400 ETPQEETQEKE
+400 
-411 TPQEETQEKE
+411 
-421 TPQEE
+421 
-426 TQETETQNQETPPK
+426 
-440 VQEETKEKT
+440 
-449 QEDNYESIEDIPE
+449 DHYESIEDIPE

-477 EAVAKTPNNENDTE
+477 EAVAKIPNNENDTE
-491 TPKESDIK
+491 TPKESVTE
-499 TSQEK
+499 TSKNENATETPQEK

-552 DA
+552 NA

>member
-6 FNQNPMITKLLESV
+6 FNQNPMIEKLLESV

-35 ELSVR
+35 ELSAR
-40 LKEDP
+40 LKKDP

-60 QVDWLELKEIIS
+60 QIDWLELKETIS

-82 KGNEAQPFLEGFEM
+82 KGNEAQPFLEGFEIKM
-96 KIKKPFL
+96 KKPFL
-103 PTEMLKVLQ
+103 PTEVLKILQ

-117 DMSELEP
+117 NTSEPEP

-176 ETPQKEEKP
+176 KEEKEEVKETPQKEEKP
-185 KDDETQEGDE
+185 KDDETQESE

-221 EQVKEQ
+221 EV
-227 EPIKEETQ
+227 KEETQ
-235 EIKEE
+235 ENKEE

-271 KEETQESA
+271 KKETQESA

-295 QVQELEVP
+295 QAQELEIP

-315 ETQAHELE
+315 ETQAQELE
-323 KQEIAETP
+323 KQENAETPQEETQEIAETP
-331 QEKEKQ
+331 QEKE
-337 EIAET
+337 T
-342 PQEKEKQEIAETPQ
+342 PQTQDEKPQ
-356 EKEKQEIAETP
+356 E
-367 QEKEK
+367 
-372 QEIAETP
+372 
-379 QELEIPQAQEKETPQ
+379 
-394 EETQEK
+394 
-400 ETPQEETQEKE
+400 
-411 TPQEETQEKE
+411 
-421 TPQEE
+421 
-426 TQETETQNQETPPK
+426 
-440 VQEETKEKT
+440 
-449 QEDNYESIEDIPE
+449 DHYESIEDIPE

-477 EAVAKTPNNENDTE
+477 EAVAKIPNNENDTE

-499 TSQEK
+499 TPQEK

-552 DA
+552 NA

>member
-20 SKKLELSIE
+20 SNKLELSME
-29 NFNHYQ
+29 DFNRYQ
-35 ELSVR
+35 ELSTR

-45 EWLLI
+45 EWILI

-82 KGNEAQPFLEGFEM
+82 KGNEVQPFLEGFEM

-103 PTEMLKVLQ
+103 PTEVLKVLQ

-117 DMSELEP
+117 NMSELEP

-151 AKEEPNNE
+151 VQEEPNNE

-164 TLDAQE
+164 TLNDQEEKEEVKEE

-176 ETPQKEEKP
+176 ETPQEEEKP
-185 KDDETQEGDE
+185 KDDEIQEGE
-195 TPKDEE
+195 TLKDEE
-201 VSKELETQE
+201 VSKELTTQE
-210 KLEIPK
+210 ELEIPK
-216 EETQE
+216 KETQE
-221 EQVKEQ
+221 EQAKEQ

-235 EIKEE
+235 ENKEK
-240 KQEETQDSP
+240 KQEKTQDSP

-257 QELVKEIQENSNEN
+257 QELVKEIQENSNGQED
-271 KEETQESA
+271 KKETQENT
-279 EIPQD
+279 ETPQENTETPQE
-284 KEIQEVVTEKT
+284 EIQENTET
-295 QVQELEVP
+295 PQENTETP
-303 KEKTQESAEALQ
+303 QEN
-315 ETQAHELE
+315 T
-323 KQEIAETP
+323 ETP
-331 QEKEKQ
+331 QEKTQK
-337 EIAET
+337 
-342 PQEKEKQEIAETPQ
+342 
-356 EKEKQEIAETP
+356 
-367 QEKEK
+367 
-372 QEIAETP
+372 
-379 QELEIPQAQEKETPQ
+379 LE
-394 EETQEK
+394 
-400 ETPQEETQEKE
+400 
-411 TPQEETQEKE
+411 
-421 TPQEE
+421 
-426 TQETETQNQETPPK
+426 NQE
-440 VQEETKEKT
+440 
-449 QEDNYESIEDIPE
+449 DHYESIEDIPE
-462 PVMAKAMGEELPFLN
+462 PVMAQAMGEELPFLN
-477 EAVAKTPNNENDTE
+477 ESVAKISNNENDTE
-491 TPKESDIK
+491 TPKESVIK
-499 TSQEK
+499 TPQEK
-504 EESDKTSSPLE
+504 EESTETPKESDKTSSPLE

>member
-6 FNQNPMITKLLESV
+6 FNQNPMIAKLLESV
-20 SKKLELSIE
+20 SKKLELSME

-35 ELSVR
+35 ELSAR
-40 LKEDP
+40 LKKDP

-60 QVDWLELKEIIS
+60 QIDWLELKETIS

-103 PTEMLKVLQ
+103 PTEVLKILQ

-117 DMSELEP
+117 DMSDLEP
-124 SQNLDPTQEV
+124 NQNLDPTQEV

-176 ETPQKEEKP
+176 ETPQEEEKEEIKEMPQKEEKP
-185 KDDETQEGDE
+185 KDDETQEE
-195 TPKDEE
+195 LEIPKE
-201 VSKELETQE
+201 ETQE
-210 KLEIPK
+210 EVK

-240 KQEETQDSP
+240 KQEKTQDSP

-271 KEETQESA
+271 KKEAQET
-279 EIPQD
+279 
-284 KEIQEVVTEKT
+284 QEVVTEQT
-295 QVQELEVP
+295 QVQELEIP
-303 KEKTQESAEALQ
+303 KEKTQESTEALQ

-323 KQEIAETP
+323 KQES
-331 QEKEKQ
+331 
-337 EIAET
+337 
-342 PQEKEKQEIAETPQ
+342 
-356 EKEKQEIAETP
+356 
-367 QEKEK
+367 
-372 QEIAETP
+372 AETP

-400 ETPQEETQEKE
+400 ETPQEETREIAETPQEKE
-411 TPQEETQEKE
+411 TL
-421 TPQEE
+421 
-426 TQETETQNQETPPK
+426 
-440 VQEETKEKT
+440 KT
-449 QEDNYESIEDIPE
+449 QEDHYESIEDIPE

-477 EAVAKTPNNENDTE
+477 EAVAKIPNNENDTE
-491 TPKESDIK
+491 TPKESVTE
-499 TSQEK
+499 TSKNENATETPQEK

>member
-6 FNQNPMITKLLESV
+6 FNQNPMIAKLLESV

-35 ELSVR
+35 ELSAR
-40 LKEDP
+40 LKKDP

-117 DMSELEP
+117 NASELEP

-134 LETNWDE
+134 LGTNWDE

-151 AKEEPNNE
+151 VQEEPNNE

-164 TLDAQE
+164 TLNAQEVETPKEEAQE
-170 EKEEVK
+170 EVKKEEVK
-176 ETPQKEEKP
+176 EMQEEIKEKEKQEDEENPQDEEKP
-185 KDDETQEGDE
+185 QDDETQGSVE

-210 KLEIPK
+210 QEPIK
-216 EETQE
+216 EETQ
-221 EQVKEQ
+221 EQ

-240 KQEETQDSP
+240 KQEKTQDSP

-257 QELVKEIQENSNEN
+257 QELVKEIQENSNEDK
-271 KEETQESA
+271 KEAQET
-279 EIPQD
+279 
-284 KEIQEVVTEKT
+284 QEVVTEQT
-295 QVQELEVP
+295 QAQELE
-303 KEKTQESAEALQ
+303 KE
-315 ETQAHELE
+315 
-323 KQEIAETP
+323 
-331 QEKEKQ
+331 
-337 EIAET
+337 
-342 PQEKEKQEIAETPQ
+342 
-356 EKEKQEIAETP
+356 
-367 QEKEK
+367 
-372 QEIAETP
+372 EIAETP

-400 ETPQEETQEKE
+400 ETPQEETREIAETQQEKE
-411 TPQEETQEKE
+411 TL
-421 TPQEE
+421 
-426 TQETETQNQETPPK
+426 
-440 VQEETKEKT
+440 KT
-449 QEDNYESIEDIPE
+449 QEDHYESIEDIPE

-477 EAVAKTPNNENDTE
+477 EAVAKIPNNENDTE
-491 TPKESDIK
+491 TPKESVTE
-499 TSQEK
+499 TSKNENATETPQE

>member
-1 MKMIL
+1 MKIIL

-20 SKKLELSIE
+20 SKKLELSME
-29 NFNHYQ
+29 DFNRYQ
-35 ELSVR
+35 ELSTR
-40 LKEDP
+40 LKEEP
-45 EWLLI
+45 EWILI

-103 PTEMLKVLQ
+103 PTEVLKVLQ

-117 DMSELEP
+117 NMSELEP

-151 AKEEPNNE
+151 VQEEPNNE

-164 TLDAQE
+164 TLNAQE

-176 ETPQKEEKP
+176 ETPQEEKP
-185 KDDETQEGDE
+185 KDDETQEGE
-195 TPKDEE
+195 TLKDEE
-201 VSKELETQE
+201 ISKELETQE
-210 KLEIPK
+210 ELEIPK

-221 EQVKEQ
+221 PAKEQ
-227 EPIKEETQ
+227 ESIKEETQ

-240 KQEETQDSP
+240 KQEKTQDSP
-249 SAQELEAM
+249 STQELETM
-257 QELVKEIQENSNEN
+257 QELVKEIQENSNSQED
-271 KEETQESA
+271 KKETQEN
-279 EIPQD
+279 
-284 KEIQEVVTEKT
+284 TET
-295 QVQELEVP
+295 PQELE
-303 KEKTQESAEALQ
+303 KQELETQEKTQESAE
-315 ETQAHELE
+315 
-323 KQEIAETP
+323 TP
-331 QEKEKQ
+331 QEKTQK
-337 EIAET
+337 
-342 PQEKEKQEIAETPQ
+342 
-356 EKEKQEIAETP
+356 
-367 QEKEK
+367 
-372 QEIAETP
+372 
-379 QELEIPQAQEKETPQ
+379 L
-394 EETQEK
+394 ETQE
-400 ETPQEETQEKE
+400 
-411 TPQEETQEKE
+411 
-421 TPQEE
+421 
-426 TQETETQNQETPPK
+426 
-440 VQEETKEKT
+440 
-449 QEDNYESIEDIPE
+449 DHYESIADIPE
-462 PVMAKAMGEELPFLN
+462 PVMAQAMGEELPFLN
-477 EAVAKTPNNENDTE
+477 ESVAKTSNNENDTE
-491 TPKESDIK
+491 TPKESVIK
-499 TSQEK
+499 TPQEK
-504 EESDKTSSPLE
+504 EESIETPKESDKTSSPLE

>member
-20 SKKLELSIE
+20 SKKLELSME
-29 NFNHYQ
+29 DFNRYQ
-35 ELSVR
+35 ELSTR
-40 LKEDP
+40 LKEEP
-45 EWLLI
+45 EWILI

-82 KGNEAQPFLEGFEM
+82 KGNETQPFLEGFEM

-103 PTEMLKVLQ
+103 PTEVLKVLQ

-117 DMSELEP
+117 NMSELEP

-151 AKEEPNNE
+151 VQEEPNNE

-164 TLDAQE
+164 TLNDQEEKEEVKEEEKEEVKEE

-176 ETPQKEEKP
+176 ETPQEEKP
-185 KDDETQEGDE
+185 KDDEIQEGE
-195 TPKDEE
+195 TLKDEE

-210 KLEIPK
+210 ELEIPK

-221 EQVKEQ
+221 NKEGKQEKTQEQAKEQ

-235 EIKEE
+235 ENKEE
-240 KQEETQDSP
+240 KQEKTQDSP

-257 QELVKEIQENSNEN
+257 QELVKEIQENSNGQEDKKETQEN
-271 KEETQESA
+271 TETPQELEKQELEIPKEETQESA
-279 EIPQD
+279 ETPQ
-284 KEIQEVVTEKT
+284 ETET
-295 QVQELEVP
+295 QELETP
-303 KEKTQESAEALQ
+303 QES
-315 ETQAHELE
+315 
-323 KQEIAETP
+323 AETP
-331 QEKEKQ
+331 QEKTQK
-337 EIAET
+337 
-342 PQEKEKQEIAETPQ
+342 
-356 EKEKQEIAETP
+356 
-367 QEKEK
+367 
-372 QEIAETP
+372 
-379 QELEIPQAQEKETPQ
+379 L
-394 EETQEK
+394 ETQE
-400 ETPQEETQEKE
+400 
-411 TPQEETQEKE
+411 
-421 TPQEE
+421 
-426 TQETETQNQETPPK
+426 
-440 VQEETKEKT
+440 
-449 QEDNYESIEDIPE
+449 DHYESIEDIPE
-462 PVMAKAMGEELPFLN
+462 PVMAQAMGEELPFLN
-477 EAVAKTPNNENDTE
+477 EAVAKIPNNENDTE
-491 TPKESDIK
+491 TPKESVIK
-499 TSQEK
+499 TPQEK

-515 LRLNLQ
+515 LHLNLQ

>member
-20 SKKLELSIE
+20 SKKLELPME

-35 ELSVR
+35 ELSAR
-40 LKEDP
+40 LKKDP
-45 EWLLI
+45 EWILI

-82 KGNEAQPFLEGFEM
+82 KGNESQPFLESFEM

-117 DMSELEP
+117 NASELEP

-141 LENLGDLEAL
+141 LENLGDLGAL

-164 TLDAQE
+164 TLDVQE
-170 EKEEVK
+170 EKEEIK
-176 ETPQKEEKP
+176 ETPQEEKP
-185 KDDETQEGDE
+185 KDDETQGSE

-201 VSKELETQE
+201 VSKELEMQE
-210 KLEIPK
+210 QEPIK
-216 EETQE
+216 EETQKE
-221 EQVKEQ
+221 VKE
-227 EPIKEETQ
+227 EIKEETQ

-257 QELVKEIQENSNEN
+257 QELVKEIQENSNGQEN

-295 QVQELEVP
+295 QAQELEIP

-323 KQEIAETP
+323 TQEN
-331 QEKEKQ
+331 
-337 EIAET
+337 
-342 PQEKEKQEIAETPQ
+342 
-356 EKEKQEIAETP
+356 
-367 QEKEK
+367 
-372 QEIAETP
+372 AETP
-379 QELEIPQAQEKETPQ
+379 QELEIPQSQEKETPQ

-400 ETPQEETQEKE
+400 ETPQTQDEK
-411 TPQEETQEKE
+411 PQE
-421 TPQEE
+421 
-426 TQETETQNQETPPK
+426 
-440 VQEETKEKT
+440 
-449 QEDNYESIEDIPE
+449 DHYESIEDIPE

-477 EAVAKTPNNENDTE
+477 EAVAETPNNENDTE
-491 TPKESDIK
+491 ISKNENDTETP
-499 TSQEK
+499 QEK

-552 DA
+552 NA

>member
-1 MKMIL
+1 MKIIL

-20 SKKLELSIE
+20 SKKLELSME
-29 NFNHYQ
+29 DFNHYQ
-35 ELSVR
+35 ELSTR
-40 LKEDP
+40 LKKDP
-45 EWLLI
+45 EWILI

-60 QVDWLELKEIIS
+60 QVDWLELKETIS

-82 KGNEAQPFLEGFEM
+82 KGNEVQPFLEGFEM

-103 PTEMLKVLQ
+103 PTEVLKILQ

-117 DMSELEP
+117 NMSELEP

-151 AKEEPNNE
+151 VQEEPNNE

-164 TLDAQE
+164 TLNNQE

-176 ETPQKEEKP
+176 EEVKKTPQEEEKP
-185 KDDETQEGDE
+185 KDDEIQEGE
-195 TPKDEE
+195 TLKDEE

-210 KLEIPK
+210 ELEIPK

-221 EQVKEQ
+221 QAKEQ

-235 EIKEE
+235 ETKEE
-240 KQEETQDSP
+240 KQEETQEEVKEKTQEEVKEETQETKEEKQEKTQDSP

-257 QELVKEIQENSNEN
+257 QELVKEIQENSNGQED
-271 KEETQESA
+271 KKETQEN
-279 EIPQD
+279 
-284 KEIQEVVTEKT
+284 T
-295 QVQELEVP
+295 
-303 KEKTQESAEALQ
+303 
-315 ETQAHELE
+315 
-323 KQEIAETP
+323 ETP

-337 EIAET
+337 ELET
-342 PQEKEKQEIAETPQ
+342 PQEKETQESAETPQ
-356 EKEKQEIAETP
+356 EEIQENTEKTQ
-367 QEKEK
+367 K
-372 QEIAETP
+372 
-379 QELEIPQAQEKETPQ
+379 L
-394 EETQEK
+394 ETQE
-400 ETPQEETQEKE
+400 
-411 TPQEETQEKE
+411 
-421 TPQEE
+421 
-426 TQETETQNQETPPK
+426 
-440 VQEETKEKT
+440 
-449 QEDNYESIEDIPE
+449 DHYESIEDIPE
-462 PVMAKAMGEELPFLN
+462 PVMAQAMGEELPFLS
-477 EAVAKTPNNENDTE
+477 EAVVKTSNNENDTE
-491 TPKESDIK
+491 TPKESAIK
-499 TSQEK
+499 TPQEK

-515 LRLNLQ
+515 LHLNLQ

>member
-20 SKKLELSIE
+20 SKKLELSME
-29 NFNHYQ
+29 DFNRYQ
-35 ELSVR
+35 ELSTR
-40 LKEDP
+40 LKEEP
-45 EWLLI
+45 EWILI

-60 QVDWLELKEIIS
+60 QVDWLELKETIS

-103 PTEMLKVLQ
+103 PTEVLKVLQ

-117 DMSELEP
+117 NVSELEP

-151 AKEEPNNE
+151 VQEEPNNE

-164 TLDAQE
+164 TLNDQKEKEEIKEE

-176 ETPQKEEKP
+176 ETPQEEEKP
-185 KDDETQEGDE
+185 KDNEIQEGETQ
-195 TPKDEE
+195 KNEE

-210 KLEIPK
+210 ELEIP
-216 EETQE
+216 
-221 EQVKEQ
+221 
-227 EPIKEETQ
+227 KEETQ

-240 KQEETQDSP
+240 KQEKTQEQAKEQEPIKEETQENKEEKQEKTQDSP

-257 QELVKEIQENSNEN
+257 QELVKEIQENSNGQED
-271 KEETQESA
+271 KKETQEN
-279 EIPQD
+279 
-284 KEIQEVVTEKT
+284 T
-295 QVQELEVP
+295 
-303 KEKTQESAEALQ
+303 
-315 ETQAHELE
+315 
-323 KQEIAETP
+323 ETP

-337 EIAET
+337 ELET
-342 PQEKEKQEIAETPQ
+342 PQEKEKQELETPQDKETQENTEIPQ
-356 EKEKQEIAETP
+356 EKEIPQESTETP
-367 QEKEK
+367 QK
-372 QEIAETP
+372 
-379 QELEIPQAQEKETPQ
+379 L
-394 EETQEK
+394 ETQE
-400 ETPQEETQEKE
+400 
-411 TPQEETQEKE
+411 
-421 TPQEE
+421 
-426 TQETETQNQETPPK
+426 
-440 VQEETKEKT
+440 
-449 QEDNYESIEDIPE
+449 DHYESIEDIPE
-462 PVMAKAMGEELPFLN
+462 PVMAQAMGEELPFLN
-477 EAVAKTPNNENDTE
+477 ESVAKIPNNENDTE
-491 TPKESDIK
+491 TPKESVIK
-499 TSQEK
+499 TPQEK

>member
-20 SKKLELSIE
+20 SKKLELSME
-29 NFNHYQ
+29 DFNRYQ
-35 ELSVR
+35 ELSTH
-40 LKEDP
+40 LKEDS
-45 EWLLI
+45 EWILI

-60 QVDWLELKEIIS
+60 QVDWLELKETIS

-103 PTEMLKVLQ
+103 PTEVLKVLQ

-117 DMSELEP
+117 NMSDLEP
-124 SQNLDPTQEV
+124 SQNLDPAQEV

-151 AKEEPNNE
+151 VQEEPNNE

-164 TLDAQE
+164 TLNDQKEKEEVKEE

-176 ETPQKEEKP
+176 EETKETPQEEEKP
-185 KDDETQEGDE
+185 KDDEVQEGE
-195 TPKDEE
+195 IQKNEE

-210 KLEIPK
+210 ELEIPK
-216 EETQE
+216 EETQ

-235 EIKEE
+235 ENKEE
-240 KQEETQDSP
+240 KQEKTQDSP
-249 SAQELEAM
+249 STQELEAM
-257 QELVKEIQENSNEN
+257 QELVKEIQENSNGQEN
-271 KEETQESA
+271 KKETQENT
-279 EIPQD
+279 ETPQD
-284 KEIQEVVTEKT
+284 KE
-295 QVQELEVP
+295 
-303 KEKTQESAEALQ
+303 TQENTETPQ
-315 ETQAHELE
+315 DKETQENTETPQDKETQENTETPQE
-323 KQEIAETP
+323 KETQENTETPQDKETQENTETP

-337 EIAET
+337 ELET
-342 PQEKEKQEIAETPQ
+342 PQEKEKQELETPQ
-356 EKEKQEIAETP
+356 EKEKQE
-367 QEKEK
+367 
-372 QEIAETP
+372 
-379 QELEIPQAQEKETPQ
+379 LETPQ
-394 EETQEK
+394 EEIQENT
-400 ETPQEETQEKE
+400 ETPQKLEAQK
-411 TPQEETQEKE
+411 
-421 TPQEE
+421 
-426 TQETETQNQETPPK
+426 
-440 VQEETKEKT
+440 
-449 QEDNYESIEDIPE
+449 DHYESIEDIPE
-462 PVMAKAMGEELPFLN
+462 PVMAQAMGEELPFLN
-477 EAVAKTPNNENDTE
+477 ESVAKIPNNENDTE
-491 TPKESDIK
+491 TPKESVIK
-499 TSQEK
+499 TPQEK
-504 EESDKTSSPLE
+504 EESIETPKESDKTSSPLE

-521 DLLKSLNQESLKS
+521 DLLNSLNQESLKS

>member
-20 SKKLELSIE
+20 SKKLELPME

-35 ELSVR
+35 ELSAH

-60 QVDWLELKEIIS
+60 QVDWLELKETIS

-117 DMSELEP
+117 NISELEP

-176 ETPQKEEKP
+176 KEEKEEVKETPQKEEKP
-185 KDDETQEGDE
+185 KDDETQESE

-221 EQVKEQ
+221 EV
-227 EPIKEETQ
+227 KEETQ

-249 SAQELEAM
+249 SVQELEAM
-257 QELVKEIQENSNEN
+257 QELVKEIQENSNGQED
-271 KEETQESA
+271 KEETQENA

-295 QVQELEVP
+295 QVQELEIP

-315 ETQAHELE
+315 ETQAQELE
-323 KQEIAETP
+323 KQENAETP
-331 QEKEKQ
+331 QD
-337 EIAET
+337 I
-342 PQEKEKQEIAETPQ
+342 
-356 EKEKQEIAETP
+356 
-367 QEKEK
+367 
-372 QEIAETP
+372 
-379 QELEIPQAQEKETPQ
+379 EIPQAQEKETP
-394 EETQEK
+394 
-400 ETPQEETQEKE
+400 
-411 TPQEETQEKE
+411 
-421 TPQEE
+421 
-426 TQETETQNQETPPK
+426 
-440 VQEETKEKT
+440 KT
-449 QEDNYESIEDIPE
+449 QEDHYESIEDIPE

-477 EAVAKTPNNENDTE
+477 EAVAKIPNNENDTE
-491 TPKESDIK
+491 TLKESNIK
-499 TSQEK
+499 TPQEK
-504 EESDKTSSPLE
+504 EESTEIPQEKEQSDKTSSPLE
-515 LRLNLQ
+515 LHLNLQ
-521 DLLKSLNQESLKS
+521 NLLKSLNQESLKS

-552 DA
+552 NA

>member
-6 FNQNPMITKLLESV
+6 FNQNPMIEKLLESV
-20 SKKLELSIE
+20 SKKLELSME

-35 ELSVR
+35 ELSAH
-40 LKEDP
+40 LKKDP

-103 PTEMLKVLQ
+103 PTEVLKILQ

-117 DMSELEP
+117 NISELEP
-124 SQNLDPTQEV
+124 SQNLDPTQEI

-141 LENLGDLEAL
+141 LENLGNLEAL

-201 VSKELETQE
+201 VSKELEAPQE
-210 KLEIPK
+210 LEIPK

-227 EPIKEETQ
+227 EPIKKETQ
-235 EIKEE
+235 ENKEE
-240 KQEETQDSP
+240 KQEKTQDSP
-249 SAQELEAM
+249 SVQELEAM
-257 QELVKEIQENSNEN
+257 QELVKEIQENSNDQEN
-271 KEETQESA
+271 KEKTQESA

-303 KEKTQESAEALQ
+303 KEKAQESAEALQ
-315 ETQAHELE
+315 ETQAQELE
-323 KQEIAETP
+323 KEENSETP
-331 QEKEKQ
+331 QDVEV
-337 EIAET
+337 
-342 PQEKEKQEIAETPQ
+342 PQS
-356 EKEKQEIAETP
+356 
-367 QEKEK
+367 
-372 QEIAETP
+372 
-379 QELEIPQAQEKETPQ
+379 QEKETPQ

-400 ETPQEETQEKE
+400 ETPQTQDEK
-411 TPQEETQEKE
+411 PQE
-421 TPQEE
+421 
-426 TQETETQNQETPPK
+426 
-440 VQEETKEKT
+440 
-449 QEDNYESIEDIPE
+449 DHYESIEDIPE

-477 EAVAKTPNNENDTE
+477 ESVAKTPNNENATE
-491 TPKESDIK
+491 TPKESVTE
-499 TSQEK
+499 TSKNENDTETPQEK

>member
-6 FNQNPMITKLLESV
+6 FNQNPMIEKLLESV

-35 ELSVR
+35 ELSAR
-40 LKEDP
+40 LKENQ

-151 AKEEPNNE
+151 AKEDPNNE

-164 TLDAQE
+164 TLDVQE

-176 ETPQKEEKP
+176 ETPQEEEKEEVKEMPQEEEKP
-185 KDDETQEGDE
+185 KDDETQEGE

-210 KLEIPK
+210 EVK

-235 EIKEE
+235 ENKEE
-240 KQEETQDSP
+240 KQEKTQDSP
-249 SAQELEAM
+249 STQELEAM
-257 QELVKEIQENSNEN
+257 QELVKEIQENSNGQEN

-295 QVQELEVP
+295 QAQELEIP

-331 QEKEKQ
+331 QEKE
-337 EIAET
+337 T
-342 PQEKEKQEIAETPQ
+342 PQTQDEKPQ
-356 EKEKQEIAETP
+356 E
-367 QEKEK
+367 
-372 QEIAETP
+372 
-379 QELEIPQAQEKETPQ
+379 
-394 EETQEK
+394 
-400 ETPQEETQEKE
+400 
-411 TPQEETQEKE
+411 
-421 TPQEE
+421 
-426 TQETETQNQETPPK
+426 
-440 VQEETKEKT
+440 
-449 QEDNYESIEDIPE
+449 DHYESIEDIPE

-491 TPKESDIK
+491 TPKESVTETPKESNIK
-499 TSQEK
+499 TPQEKEESTETPQEK